1 MTGHPEC
8 KSKFNMLQ
16 TAAKNDAPMAQVR
29 RAHSRSLFVMMTLL
43 FVAGM
48 WIAWTKWLVTNT
60 SLSAS
65 NRLCILNLMIGEC
78 CFSKRRRY
86 QRTWIARNARPLA
99 NLLHLRL
106 KVRGSWFWFRLF
118 QISGQIWPL
127 KVLRLFGAVND
138 RIMCLPKNFCHYSA
152 VYSAE
157 SVSVIWGPFCCSAE
171 TVFFCR
177 KYIYLPK

>member
-1 MTGHPEC
+1 
-8 KSKFNMLQ
+8 
-16 TAAKNDAPMAQVR
+16 MAHVR
-29 RAHSRSLFVMMTLL
+29 RAHSRSLFVMMMLL

-60 SLSAS
+60 SLFAS

-127 KVLRLFGAVND
+127 RLLRLFGGCHGL
-138 RIMCLPKNFCHYSA
+138 RGCPKKLLEAICTSIQWSLRLLTTNLWSHLNFEA
-152 VYSAE
+152 IE
-157 SVSVIWGPFCCSAE
+157 VIWRPSWSQMA
-171 TVFFCR
+171 
-177 KYIYLPK
+177 PKLLF